1 MIICFCQVQHTI
13 ENIRVFY
20 SSSSSSF
27 PSEVIISSMT
37 DLSTQNLLFAFKK
50 RSIASESGSMWLL
63 RCNILSFALLK
74 RRSQI
79 FEVLETCKVE
89 RYKDL
94 SARCLLAE
102 SLSCNYLSLKLVKL
116 CNNEKPIRWSKVA
129 IPKNW
134 YSFAAL

>member
-1 MIICFCQVQHTI
+1 MIICFRQVQHTI

-20 SSSSSSF
+20 RSSSSSSF

-63 RCNILSFALLK
+63 RCDIMSFALLK
-74 RRSQI
+74 RCSQI

-94 SARCLLAE
+94 SVRCLIAE
-102 SLSCNYLSLKLVKL
+102 SLSSRAMLYQQILHSAQDVRLLYLHRRHLQ
-116 CNNEKPIRWSKVA
+116 W
-129 IPKNW
+129 
-134 YSFAAL
+134 